1 MKNCDLPIDA
11 ESCRSLIC
19 DVPRDILQTMQRRR
33 YSPGELITPVIG
45 RVDHVGY
52 LLSGQA
58 EAYAVKQKGV
68 KVSAYTLEAGE
79 FFGGLACLTDHKI
92 SVTLV
97 CRQQAD
103 AFLQPYHDFMRVIEN
118 RPALKCRFLQSA
130 FEQLWRLFQ
139 VVGSKSLEHPP
150 PRASE
155 DRLPTA
161 VQKAVHFIDS
171 HFELT
176 LTINEVAQ
184 AAGLSKS
191 ALSRRFKNA
200 LGVSFKTY
208 LNQLRI
214 SKARQL
220 ISDEGYNVTE
230 ACYAVGYNDT
240 AYFSRTFRRIEGKS
254 PSRLKNR

>member
-1 MKNCDLPIDA
+1 M
-11 ESCRSLIC
+11 
-19 DVPRDILQTMQRRR
+19 
-33 YSPGELITPVIG
+33 
-45 RVDHVGY
+45 
-52 LLSGQA
+52 
-58 EAYAVKQKGV
+58 
-68 KVSAYTLEAGE
+68 
-79 FFGGLACLTDHKI
+79 
-92 SVTLV
+92 
-97 CRQQAD
+97 
-103 AFLQPYHDFMRVIEN
+103 
-118 RPALKCRFLQSA
+118 
-130 FEQLWRLFQ
+130 
-139 VVGSKSLEHPP
+139 
-150 PRASE
+150 
-155 DRLPTA
+155 
-161 VQKAVHFIDS
+161 
-171 HFELT
+171 T

-254 PSRLKNR
+254 PSRLKHGQAIGKQAQKVKT